1 MISSSPQGES
11 AADFPWTGLNELLDP
26 VLVTEPDGQLRF
38 MNRAASEWFD
48 LPTQVEEAINLRVLL
63 HEFTTGKDGVQD
75 LWVALHRGR
84 PWSKMMDIRSHDGEE
99 RKVKVSLT
107 PHRASVGAEEL
118 VLVQLHDVS
127 ELYAELVKREDSNRS
142 NLVLDLLG
150 TTLNDLEYPLGALRW
165 NADLPAEEFE
175 RLPEDLRRPFRSVQ
189 KASRHVVDMFANMN
203 LRLPES
209 GHAIEKDGIRL
220 VRVLVAGSTPTRA
233 AHLLDCLRSEGI
245 RCVFRAARDL
255 EELVRAAAS
264 GEIDAV
270 LLDRHLGTEKSVAW
284 ALAVKEEA
292 PDMSVISCADI
303 SVTELAELLRNAMDR
318 NQQVGASDEVW
329 RRIEEIALRDSLT
342 GVLNRRAFE
351 RFGNQEFDRAR
362 RYGFPMSL
370 ALFDLDHFK
379 SVNDQLGHPA
389 GDRLLQVFASY
400 LQTATRQ
407 SDMVAR
413 IGGDEFALL
422 MSHTDGAG
430 SFVLTQRL
438 RDAVE
443 LHLREVLPPMDPMP
457 GVSAGLIIYPDPK
470 VDSFEDLVAA
480 ADEALYRAKR
490 AGKGCLDAGQKST

>member
-1 MISSSPQGES
+1 MISSSSSEGS
-11 AADFPWTGLNELLDP
+11 AADLSWAGLDSLSDP
-26 VLVTEPDGQLRF
+26 VLVTQADGQLCYF
-38 MNRAASEWFD
+38 NRAASGWFD
-48 LPTQVEEAINLRVLL
+48 LPSDVKQAQNLRVLL
-63 HEFTTGKDGVQD
+63 HEYTTGNEGMQD

-84 PWSKMMDIRSHDGEE
+84 PWVKIVDLCSRDGVE
-99 RKVKVSLT
+99 RKVKVALN
-107 PHRASVGAEEL
+107 PHRGAGRGDDL
-118 VLVQLHDVS
+118 TVVQLHDVT
-127 ELYAELVKREDSNRS
+127 ELFADMEKREDSNRA

-165 NADLPAEEFE
+165 NADLPVEEFE
-175 RLPEDLRRPFRSVQ
+175 RLPEDLQRPFRSVQ
-189 KASRHVVDMFANMN
+189 KASRHFVDIFSNMK

-209 GHAIEKDGIRL
+209 GHAMEGEGISL

-233 AHLLDCLRSEGI
+233 AHLLDCLRSEGL
-245 RCVFRAARDL
+245 RCVFRAAKDL
-255 EELVRAAAS
+255 QELVRASAS
-264 GEIDAV
+264 GEVDAV
-270 LLDRHLGTEKSVAW
+270 LLDRHLGTEKRVSW
-284 ALAVKEEA
+284 ALAVQENA
-292 PDMSVISCADI
+292 PDMPVISCADI
-303 SVTELAELLRNAMDR
+303 SVTALAERLRSAMGR
-318 NQQVGASDEVW
+318 NQQVGSSDEVW

-351 RFGNQEFDRAR
+351 RFGHQEFDRAR
-362 RYGFPMSL
+362 RYGFPLSL

-430 SFVLTQRL
+430 AFVLTQRL

-457 GVSAGLIIYPDPK
+457 GVSAGLIIYPDQEAE
-470 VDSFEDLVAA
+470 SFDALVAK

-490 AGKGCLDAGQKST
+490 SGKGCLNAGE

>member
-1 MISSSPQGES
+1 MISPSSKEGS
-11 AADFPWTGLNELLDP
+11 AAGFPWAGLDSLSDP
-26 VLVTEPDGQLRF
+26 ILVAEPDGQLRHY
-38 MNRAASEWFD
+38 NRAASSWFD
-48 LPTQVEEAINLRVLL
+48 FPEDRQAQVNLRVLL
-63 HEFTTGKDGVQD
+63 HEHAEGDAGVQD

-84 PWSKMMDIRSHDGEE
+84 HWSRILEIRTRDGAV
-99 RKVKVSLT
+99 RKARLELH
-107 PHRASVGAEEL
+107 PHRGEARGEDL
-118 VLVQLHDVS
+118 VVVQLHDVTD
-127 ELYAELVKREDSNRS
+127 LYNDLEKREESNRA

-150 TTLNDLEYPLGALRW
+150 TTLSDLEYPLGALRW
-165 NADLPAEEFE
+165 NAELPLEEIE
-175 RLPEDLRRPFRSVQ
+175 RLPEDLQRPFRSVQ
-189 KASRHVVDMFANMN
+189 KASRHFVDMFGNMN
-203 LRLPES
+203 LRLPET
-209 GHAIEKDGIRL
+209 GHAVGEEGISL

-245 RCVFRAARDL
+245 RCVFRAARGVED
-255 EELVRAAAS
+255 LVRASVS

-270 LLDRHLGTEKSVAW
+270 LLDRHLGTEKSVEW
-284 ALAVKEEA
+284 SLAVTEAA
-292 PDMSVISCADI
+292 PDMPVISCASI
-303 SVTELAELLRNAMDR
+303 SVTDLADKLRRAMDR
-318 NQQVGASDEVW
+318 NQVVGSSDEVW

-351 RFGNQEFDRAR
+351 RFGNQEFDRAT
-362 RYGFPMSL
+362 RYGFPLSL

-379 SVNDQLGHPA
+379 NVNDQLGHPA

-430 SFVLTQRL
+430 AFVLTQRL

-457 GVSAGLIIYPDPK
+457 GVSAGLVIYPDVEAK
-470 VDSFEDLVAA
+470 NFDALVAS
-480 ADEALYRAKR
+480 ADEALYNAKR
-490 AGKGCLDAGQKST
+490 SGRGRLDAKQ